1 MRADPGRAG
10 SPLATLTLKGPQ
22 HASDKREERRQV
34 LGGLISEYRR
44 AA

>member
-22 HASDKREERRQV
+22 HAGDEREERSRDYF
-34 LGGLISEYRR
+34 YRR
-44 AA
+44 

>member
-22 HASDKREERRQV
+22 QASDKREEHSRDYFYTR
-34 LGGLISEYRR
+34 
-44 AA
+44 